1 MNNQAFELLKAF
13 IRVIGITF
21 FLNAIFELT
30 HLPEEVVY
38 LSQGGFVARTA
49 VAATTTLFFICILN
63 LVMAVIFCGVPPLLQ
78 DWLVKVCRPVH
89 PGQAL
94 PHLAPNQPMKPTAPW
109 QNNFS
114 ELATDPARGSSLSR

>member
-63 LVMAVIFCGVPPLLQ
+63 LVMAVIFWWCSASVAG
-78 DWLVKVCRPVH
+78 LVGKSLSP
-89 PGQAL
+89 
-94 PHLAPNQPMKPTAPW
+94 
-109 QNNFS
+109 
-114 ELATDPARGSSLSR
+114 GSSGSGASAPGA